1 LVESFLNSIDLE
13 SGRDD
18 LDSPVR
24 FRGWLIAN
32 GRAAAAESVTPADLW
47 FAREVRDALREEV
60 RGHGVGDHSRLNA
73 LAAHVALCAT
83 FTSDGLAV
91 RPAEPGVRGVIGEVL
106 GAAVIADRD
115 GRWQRL
121 KICRER
127 HCQVAFYDRSKNS
140 SRCWCSM
147 SVCGN
152 RNKTR
157 AYRGRRRIAAR
168 EARAAALARETRPA
182 AAGATAADAI
192 AGGATAAGATA
203 AGATVAGATA
213 ASATVAGATATPA
226 ATAGTTTAAAG
237 TTAATGVGR

>member
-1 LVESFLNSIDLE
+1 MESFLNSIDLE

-32 GRAAAAESVTPADLW
+32 GRAAAAESLTPADLW

-182 AAGATAADAI
+182 AAGATAAGATT
-192 AGGATAAGATA
+192 AGATAAGATA
-203 AGATVAGATA
+203 
-213 ASATVAGATATPA
+213 TPA
-226 ATAGTTTAAAG
+226 ATGAAAATAPTAGTTTAAAG

>member
-32 GRAAAAESVTPADLW
+32 GRMAAADTMTAADLS

-60 RGHGVGDHSRLNA
+60 RVHARADDASPAPQPFGPAPLDHLNA
-73 LAAHVALCAT
+73 LAARVALRAH
-83 FTSDGLAV
+83 FTPYGLAV
-91 RPAEPGVRGVIGEVL
+91 GPAEDGVRGVLGEVL
-106 GAAVIADRD
+106 GAAVVADLH

-121 KICRER
+121 KICREG

-157 AYRGRRRIAAR
+157 AYRGRRRVETLAAR
-168 EARAAALARETRPA
+168 E
-182 AAGATAADAI
+182 
-192 AGGATAAGATA
+192 
-203 AGATVAGATA
+203 V
-213 ASATVAGATATPA
+213 SAPD
-226 ATAGTTTAAAG
+226 
-237 TTAATGVGR
+237 R

>member
-18 LDSPVR
+18 LDSCVR

-32 GRAAAAESVTPADLW
+32 GRPAAADTVTAADLM

-60 RGHGVGDHSRLNA
+60 RVHADAGQVFPAPQPFGPAPQPFRPAPQPFRPAPHDRLNA
-73 LAAHVALCAT
+73 LVARVTLCAH
-83 FTSDGLAV
+83 FTADGLRV
-91 RPAEPGVRGVIGEVL
+91 RPAEEGVRGVLGEVL
-106 GAAVIADRD
+106 AAAVVADLN

-121 KICRER
+121 KICREG

-157 AYRGRRRIAAR
+157 AYRGRRRVEARAAR
-168 EARAAALARETRPA
+168 EASGP
-182 AAGATAADAI
+182 
-192 AGGATAAGATA
+192 
-203 AGATVAGATA
+203 
-213 ASATVAGATATPA
+213 
-226 ATAGTTTAAAG
+226 
-237 TTAATGVGR
+237 GR

>member
-32 GRAAAAESVTPADLW
+32 GHPGAAGAVTAADLW
-47 FAREVRDALREEV
+47 FARELRDALRAEV
-60 RGHGVGDHSRLNA
+60 REHGDVADLSPAPQPVGPTPHARLNA
-73 LAAHVALCAT
+73 LAAGVALRAA
-83 FTSDGLAV
+83 FTPDGLGV
-91 RPAEPGVRGVIGEVL
+91 QPAENGVRGVLGEVL
-106 GAAVIADRD
+106 GAVVIADRD

-127 HCQVAFYDRSKNS
+127 HCQIAFYDRSKNS

-157 AYRGRRRIAAR
+157 AYRGRRRL
-168 EARAAALARETRPA
+168 EARAALESGPVSVLDR
-182 AAGATAADAI
+182 
-192 AGGATAAGATA
+192 
-203 AGATVAGATA
+203 
-213 ASATVAGATATPA
+213 
-226 ATAGTTTAAAG
+226 
-237 TTAATGVGR
+237 

>member
-32 GRAAAAESVTPADLW
+32 GHSAAADGVTAADLW
-47 FAREVRDALREEV
+47 FARELRDALRAEV
-60 RGHGVGDHSRLNA
+60 REHGDADHARLNA
-73 LAAHVALCAT
+73 LAAGVALRAA
-83 FTSDGLAV
+83 FTPDGLGV
-91 RPAEPGVRGVIGEVL
+91 RPAENGVRGVLGEVL
-106 GAAVIADRD
+106 GAVVIADRE

-157 AYRGRRRIAAR
+157 AYRGRRRL
-168 EARAAALARETRPA
+168 EARATIEGRPSVET
-182 AAGATAADAI
+182 GEVSVL
-192 AGGATAAGATA
+192 GM
-203 AGATVAGATA
+203 
-213 ASATVAGATATPA
+213 
-226 ATAGTTTAAAG
+226 
-237 TTAATGVGR
+237 

>member
-32 GRAAAAESVTPADLW
+32 GHPAAADGLTAADLW
-47 FAREVRDALREEV
+47 FARELRDALRAEV
-60 RGHGVGDHSRLNA
+60 REHADADHARLNA
-73 LAAHVALCAT
+73 LAAEVALRAD
-83 FTSDGLAV
+83 FTAAGLGV
-91 RPAEPGVRGVIGEVL
+91 QPAENGVRGVLGEVL
-106 GAAVIADRD
+106 GAVVIADRE

-157 AYRGRRRIAAR
+157 AYRGRRRL
-168 EARAAALARETRPA
+168 EARATIEAR
-182 AAGATAADAI
+182 
-192 AGGATAAGATA
+192 
-203 AGATVAGATA
+203 ATVGNGEV
-213 ASATVAGATATPA
+213 SAL
-226 ATAGTTTAAAG
+226 
-237 TTAATGVGR
+237 GR

>member
-32 GRAAAAESVTPADLW
+32 GRSAAADEVTAADLW
-47 FAREVRDALREEV
+47 FARELRDALRAEV
-60 RGHGVGDHSRLNA
+60 RLHGEPEYLAPTSPAWGPSLYTRLNA
-73 LAAHVALCAT
+73 LAGGVALCAA
-83 FTSDGLAV
+83 FTPEGLAV
-91 RPAEPGVRGVIGEVL
+91 RPADVGVKGVLGEVL
-106 GAAVIADRD
+106 GAVVIADRE
-115 GRWQRL
+115 GYWQRL

-157 AYRGRRRIAAR
+157 AYRGRRRRAALAAAEAAAVAV
-168 EARAAALARETRPA
+168 EARAFPVEAQAVE
-182 AAGATAADAI
+182 
-192 AGGATAAGATA
+192 GGE
-203 AGATVAGATA
+203 V
-213 ASATVAGATATPA
+213 SVP
-226 ATAGTTTAAAG
+226 
-237 TTAATGVGR
+237 GR

>member
-1 LVESFLNSIDLE
+1 VAPQVPASLRLVESFLNSVDLE

-18 LDSPVR
+18 LASPVR
-24 FRGWLIAN
+24 FQAWLIAN
-32 GRAAAAESVTPADLW
+32 GCAAAADGLTPTDLV

-60 RGHGVGDHSRLNA
+60 RGPAPGDHARLNA
-73 LAAHVALCAT
+73 LAARVSLRAI
-83 FTSDGLAV
+83 FTPDGLGV
-91 RPAEPGVRGVIGEVL
+91 LPAEEGVRGVLGAVL
-106 GAAVIADRD
+106 GAAVIADQG

-157 AYRGRRRIAAR
+157 AYRGRRRSSREIAEER
-168 EARAAALARETRPA
+168 GR
-182 AAGATAADAI
+182 
-192 AGGATAAGATA
+192 
-203 AGATVAGATA
+203 V
-213 ASATVAGATATPA
+213 SAP
-226 ATAGTTTAAAG
+226 
-237 TTAATGVGR
+237 GR

>member
-32 GRAAAAESVTPADLW
+32 GRAAAAESLTPADLW

-182 AAGATAADAI
+182 AAGATAAGATT
-192 AGGATAAGATA
+192 AGATAAGATA
-203 AGATVAGATA
+203 
-213 ASATVAGATATPA
+213 TPA
-226 ATAGTTTAAAG
+226 ATGAAAATAPTAGTTTAAAG

>member
-1 LVESFLNSIDLE
+1 MESFLNSIDLE

-24 FRGWLIAN
+24 FRGWLVAN
-32 GRAAAAESVTPADLW
+32 GFAAVADGVSAADLW
-47 FAREVRDALREEV
+47 FARELRDALRAEV
-60 RGHGVGDHSRLNA
+60 REHTDAEHARLNA
-73 LAAHVALCAT
+73 LAAEVALRAA
-83 FTSDGLAV
+83 FTPGGLGV
-91 RPAEPGVRGVIGEVL
+91 RPACSGVRGVLGEVL
-106 GAAVIADRD
+106 GAVVAADRE

-157 AYRGRRRIAAR
+157 AYRGRRRL
-168 EARAAALARETRPA
+168 EARARLQAGASPATAVSA
-182 AAGATAADAI
+182 AAE
-192 AGGATAAGATA
+192 
-203 AGATVAGATA
+203 V
-213 ASATVAGATATPA
+213 SAL
-226 ATAGTTTAAAG
+226 
-237 TTAATGVGR
+237 GR